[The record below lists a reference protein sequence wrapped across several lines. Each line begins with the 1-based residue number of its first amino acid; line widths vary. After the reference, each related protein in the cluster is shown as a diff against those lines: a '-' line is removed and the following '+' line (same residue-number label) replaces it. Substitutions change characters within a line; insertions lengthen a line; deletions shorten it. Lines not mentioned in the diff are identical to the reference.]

1 MRVVSDTDLRVAMTS
16 GAVILFEAGVERE
29 IADEVGMVAMQM
41 GARMV
46 DGSAPAQEK
55 PDDHWS
61 DEVSALT
68 TEDDPD
74 LNEVL
79 DNEVQD
85 SVEELVTIIETIV
98 SEGDPKNFKADNSPK
113 AAVINKLAKRKVTTA
128 EREAAWQIYL
138 DR

>member
-1 MRVVSDTDLRVAMTS
+1 MRVISDVDLRVAMTS
-16 GAVILFEAGVERE
+16 GAVIQLQAGVERE
-29 IADEVGMVAMQM
+29 IADEVGVVAMQM

-46 DGSAPAQEK
+46 DGDAPAPAPAPQK

-68 TEDDPD
+68 TDDDPD
-74 LNEVL
+74 LNVVL
-79 DNEVQD
+79 D

-113 AAVINKLAKRKVTTA
+113 AAIINKLAKRKVTTA